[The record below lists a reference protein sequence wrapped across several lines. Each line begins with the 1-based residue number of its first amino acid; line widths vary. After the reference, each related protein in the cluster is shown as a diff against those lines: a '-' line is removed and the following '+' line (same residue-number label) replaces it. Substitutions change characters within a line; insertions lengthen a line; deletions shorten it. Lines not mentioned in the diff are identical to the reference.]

1 MNTIIYGGVKYK
13 QIRHAVYCKNCRETV
28 ESIHE
33 HDYVMCLCGSVGV
46 DGGVYQGNR
55 FIGKPEDMEIRG
67 IYCAFVNGKQV
78 WLPCSLVQGTKK
90 IEVGYCKELSTQM
103 LPCSICKEAGHPS
116 GKCPEL
122 THEIK
127 EPSPP
132 QPTGPRGQGEDDD

>member
-1 MNTIIYGGVKYK
+1 
-13 QIRHAVYCKNCRETV
+13 
-28 ESIHE
+28 
-33 HDYVMCLCGSVGV
+33 VGV
-46 DGGVYQGNR
+46 DGGIFSGNR
-55 FIGKPEDMEIRG
+55 FIGKSEDMEIRG

-78 WLPCSLVQGTKK
+78 WLPQTVAK
-90 IEVGYCKELSTQM
+90 IEGCYCKDLSTQM
-103 LPCSICKEAGHPS
+103 LPCSICKESGHPS